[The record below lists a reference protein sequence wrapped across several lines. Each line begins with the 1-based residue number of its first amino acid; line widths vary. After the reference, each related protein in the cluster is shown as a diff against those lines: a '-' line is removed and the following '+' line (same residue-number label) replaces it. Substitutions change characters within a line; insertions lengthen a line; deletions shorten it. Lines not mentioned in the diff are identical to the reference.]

1 MNKIFLILIFL
12 HLSLLAKDT
21 NIIEFIN
28 NNSDAMLLINPSNGE
43 IVKANQSAS
52 DFYGYSLL
60 ELQKMNIKQIN
71 TFTKE
76 QINKE
81 MFLAKNENRNYFIFT
96 HKLSSGEILKVVVH
110 SYPITYQ
117 NKKLLFSIIHK
128 QSQAQTVEE
137 FNKRLEEQVKIQTKE
152 LERSKN
158 NITKIFTI
166 STIIFLLGIS
176 YLFYLL
182 KQRDKLSKGMINKN
196 AQLKELNERF
206 ELAMNSSKDGLW
218 DWNPKTNEVYFSSTW
233 KKMLGYEDHE
243 IKGSV
248 EEWEKRIHPD
258 DKEKAFDDVKKH
270 LEGKTQ
276 FYENIHR
283 VQHKEGHW
291 IWIYDRGKAI
301 FDENNNPTRIIG
313 FHTDLTSQ
321 KNIEEKIENQKE
333 EFKAIFENSMDGIAI
348 LDLDT
353 NFLNFNNAYLK
364 ITNFTKEE
372 LLKKSCF
379 ELTIEEDKEKVK
391 KALSTVMKKGH
402 VENLEKNCIVKDES
416 LITVNMSITLMP
428 DKKRLLISMR
438 DISKQK
444 LVETQSKLISMGE
457 MIGNIAHQWRQP
469 LTVIS
474 TIASSLV
481 VKKEFGILEEN
492 DIKDSAE
499 SIVEQ
504 TRYLSHTIDDFRTF
518 IKDSQSK
525 ENISLIKTL
534 EKTISLV
541 SPSLKNNY
549 IKLITQL
556 DDDITI
562 NGYENQLV
570 QAFINII
577 NNSKDALKENI
588 PEDEDK
594 LILLQTKKV
603 KKKLVIT
610 IKDNAGGI
618 PQDILPRIFEPYF
631 TTKHQSV
638 GTGIGLSLANDIL
651 VKHHKARLK
660 VKNEEFEFEGKKQ
673 KGAIFTIEFK
683 EI

>member
-1 MNKIFLILIFL
+1 MNKIFLLLIFINI
-12 HLSLLAKDT
+12 SLFSKDT
-21 NIIEFIN
+21 TIIEFLN
-28 NNSDAMLLINPSNGE
+28 KNTDVMFLINPSNGN
-43 IVKANQSAS
+43 IIKANKSAS
-52 DFYGYSLL
+52 KFYGYSLSSL
-60 ELQKMNIKQIN
+60 HKMNIKDIN

-76 QINKE
+76 QVNKE
-81 MFLAKNENRNYFIFT
+81 LSLAKTENRNYFIFT
-96 HKLSSGEILKVVVH
+96 HKLASNKIIKVVVH
-110 SYPITYQ
+110 SYPITHN
-117 NKKLLFSIIHK
+117 NKKLLLSIIHK
-128 QSQAQTVEE
+128 QSQTQNIKE

-152 LERSKN
+152 LEKSKS
-158 NITKIFTI
+158 NITQIFTV

-182 KQRDKLSKGMINKN
+182 RQRDKLSKDMLNKN

-218 DWNPKTNEVYFSSTW
+218 DWNPKTNEVYFSTTW

-248 EEWEKRIHPD
+248 EEWEKRIHPE
-258 DKEKAFDDVKKH
+258 DKEKAFEDVSNH

-283 VQHKEGHW
+283 VQHKKGHW
-291 IWIYDRGKAI
+291 VWIYDRGKAI
-301 FDENNNPTRIIG
+301 FDKDNNPTRIIG
-313 FHTDLTSQ
+313 FHTDLTAQ
-321 KNIEEKIENQKE
+321 KTIEKKIEDQKE

-353 NFLNFNNAYLK
+353 KFLNFNDAYLK
-364 ITNFTKEE
+364 ITSFTKEE
-372 LLKKSCF
+372 LLQKSCF
-379 ELTIEEDKEKVK
+379 ELTIDEEKDKIK
-391 KALSTVMKKGH
+391 KALNIVMKKGH
-402 VENLEKNCIVKDES
+402 IENLEKSCIVKDES

-444 LVETQSKLISMGE
+444 LIETQSKLISMGE
-457 MIGNIAHQWRQP
+457 MIGNISHQWRQP

-474 TIASSLV
+474 TLASSLL
-481 VKKEFGILEEN
+481 VKKECGILEEN
-492 DIKDSAE
+492 DIKDSSEA
-499 SIVEQ
+499 IVEQ

-525 ENISLIKTL
+525 EDLSLVRAIN
-534 EKTISLV
+534 KTISLV

-549 IKLITQL
+549 IQLITHL
-556 DDDITI
+556 DDDINI

-588 PEDEDK
+588 ADDENK
-594 LILLQTKKV
+594 LVFIQTKKV
-603 KKKLVIT
+603 KDKLIIT
-610 IKDNAGGI
+610 IKDNAKGI

-631 TTKHQSV
+631 TTKHQNV

-651 VKHHKARLK
+651 IKHHKARVK
-660 VKNEEFEFEGKKQ
+660 VINEEFEFEGKKQ
-673 KGAIFTIEFK
+673 KGAVFIIEFK
-683 EI
+683 EN